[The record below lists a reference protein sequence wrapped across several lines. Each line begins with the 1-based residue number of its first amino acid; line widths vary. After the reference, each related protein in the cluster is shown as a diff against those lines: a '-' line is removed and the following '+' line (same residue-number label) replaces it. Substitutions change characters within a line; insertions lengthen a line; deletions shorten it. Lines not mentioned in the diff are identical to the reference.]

1 LPGLAQAWDA
11 AALDAF
17 LTFGFVPPPATLHP
31 AIRQLAPAEI
41 AVWEGGR
48 LRFQRYWHLAFPE
61 RRLGASEAAALVR
74 EQAREAIR
82 LRLAGVVAGLLLS
95 GGLDAA
101 ALLAL
106 VAADRRPPAGAYT
119 ATFAGE
125 GRAAARLAAQLGIEH
140 VLVDGEP
147 EWPAVLERLLAA
159 HGGPGASLDDPVFA
173 LAAARAAADVRVA
186 LAGVGGDE
194 IFGGSAPARAAGRV
208 GYYARLPALAREMIE
223 LSTRVAPALWSPAV
237 HATVGG
243 ARLAPLELYARQVS
257 LVLPEER
264 GALYTP
270 EALEAMGEA
279 MPWRALAGLFADA
292 AAAGATDTRDAFHYV
307 DVAFRLPARAAVTA
321 AAAAAGA
328 DCRQHAAGEPRRRTR
343 TTAPAERGDGGSP
356 AAGSARSSASRS
368 GPAAAGLGGRGA
380 QGARRGAA
388 RTEPPRRAGHL
399 PARPRRATLAGAP
412 RGRARPRAP
421 PLGPPRRDT
430 LARGPRGAG
439 RLRRARRGLSVSVC
453 HFPAVPHGG

>member
-1 LPGLAQAWDA
+1 LAASSALPTLVALPGLAQAWDA

-17 LTFGFVPPPATLHP
+17 LTFGFVPPPATLYP

-95 GGLDAA
+95 GGLD
-101 ALLAL
+101 
-106 VAADRRPPAGAYT
+106 
-119 ATFAGE
+119 
-125 GRAAARLAAQLGIEH
+125 
-140 VLVDGEP
+140 
-147 EWPAVLERLLAA
+147 
-159 HGGPGASLDDPVFA
+159 
-173 LAAARAAADVRVA
+173 AARAAADVRVA

-292 AAAGATDTRDAFHYV
+292 AAAGA
-307 DVAFRLPARAAVTA
+307 
-321 AAAAAGA
+321 
-328 DCRQHAAGEPRRRTR
+328 
-343 TTAPAERGDGGSP
+343 
-356 AAGSARSSASRS
+356 
-368 GPAAAGLGGRGA
+368 
-380 QGARRGAA
+380 
-388 RTEPPRRAGHL
+388 
-399 PARPRRATLAGAP
+399 
-412 RGRARPRAP
+412 
-421 PLGPPRRDT
+421 
-430 LARGPRGAG
+430 
-439 RLRRARRGLSVSVC
+439 
-453 HFPAVPHGG
+453 

>member
-1 LPGLAQAWDA
+1 G
-11 AALDAF
+11 
-17 LTFGFVPPPATLHP
+17 
-31 AIRQLAPAEI
+31 RQRGP
-41 AVWEGGR
+41 
-48 LRFQRYWHLAFPE
+48 
-61 RRLGASEAAALVR
+61 LGACRPRRQALQPPRAHGGARRAACAGRAGRRRDRRAPVRGTRAQVREGFAWGLCPRPLGRAAGEAPPGARPAGGAAEAAALVR

-106 VAADRRPPAGAYT
+106 VAADRRPPASAYT

-223 LSTRVAPALWSPAV
+223 LSTR
-237 HATVGG
+237 
-243 ARLAPLELYARQVS
+243 
-257 LVLPEER
+257 
-264 GALYTP
+264 
-270 EALEAMGEA
+270 
-279 MPWRALAGLFADA
+279 
-292 AAAGATDTRDAFHYV
+292 
-307 DVAFRLPARAAVTA
+307 
-321 AAAAAGA
+321 
-328 DCRQHAAGEPRRRTR
+328 
-343 TTAPAERGDGGSP
+343 
-356 AAGSARSSASRS
+356 
-368 GPAAAGLGGRGA
+368 
-380 QGARRGAA
+380 
-388 RTEPPRRAGHL
+388 
-399 PARPRRATLAGAP
+399 
-412 RGRARPRAP
+412 
-421 PLGPPRRDT
+421 
-430 LARGPRGAG
+430 
-439 RLRRARRGLSVSVC
+439 
-453 HFPAVPHGG
+453 